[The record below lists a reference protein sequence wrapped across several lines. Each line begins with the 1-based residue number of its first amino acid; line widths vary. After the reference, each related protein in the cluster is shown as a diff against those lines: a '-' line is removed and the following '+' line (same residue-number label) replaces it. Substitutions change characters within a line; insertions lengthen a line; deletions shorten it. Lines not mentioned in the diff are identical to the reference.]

1 MKPTA
6 VPRTPIFLIGYMGTG
21 KSTLGGAVARLG
33 DIRFIDLDHYIEG
46 RFHRSVSQLFE
57 ERGEDGFR
65 KVEQAMLHEVGEFED
80 VIIACGGGTPCF
92 FDNMD
97 YMNSRG
103 LTILLEAPLPCLCRR
118 LWEGRRKRPLIKG
131 MQPQELAQF
140 ITSNMEARMPFYSKA
155 KLTFPSGELETP
167 QQINTN
173 ALKFI
178 QLTGIP
184 PA

>member
-21 KSTLGGAVARLG
+21 KSTLGRAVARLG

-103 LTILLEAPLPCLCRR
+103 LTILLEAPLPCLLICTHSI
-118 LWEGRRKRPLIKG
+118 EG
-131 MQPQELAQF
+131 
-140 ITSNMEARMPFYSKA
+140 
-155 KLTFPSGELETP
+155 
-167 QQINTN
+167 
-173 ALKFI
+173 
-178 QLTGIP
+178 
-184 PA
+184 

>member
-21 KSTLGGAVARLG
+21 KSTLGRAVARRG
-33 DIRFIDLDHYIEG
+33 DIRFIALDHYIEG

-103 LTILLEAPLPCLCRR
+103 LTVLLEAPLPCLCRR

-131 MQPQELAQF
+131 MPPQELSL
-140 ITSNMEARMPFYSKA
+140 IH
-155 KLTFPSGELETP
+155 
-167 QQINTN
+167 I
-173 ALKFI
+173 
-178 QLTGIP
+178 
-184 PA
+184 

>member
-21 KSTLGGAVARLG
+21 KSTLGRAVARLG

-92 FDNMD
+92 R
-97 YMNSRG
+97 SEEH
-103 LTILLEAPLPCLCRR
+103 TS
-118 LWEGRRKRPLIKG
+118 
-131 MQPQELAQF
+131 ELQ
-140 ITSNMEARMPFYSKA
+140 SQR
-155 KLTFPSGELETP
+155 
-167 QQINTN
+167 
-173 ALKFI
+173 
-178 QLTGIP
+178 
-184 PA
+184 